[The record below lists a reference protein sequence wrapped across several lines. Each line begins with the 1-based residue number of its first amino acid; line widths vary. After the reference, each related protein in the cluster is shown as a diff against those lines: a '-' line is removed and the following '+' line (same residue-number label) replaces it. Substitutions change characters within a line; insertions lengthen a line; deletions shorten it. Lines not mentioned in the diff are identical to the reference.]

1 MSLYRRTK
9 KEYYG
14 KLGPKKDADNRTF
27 WRTVKSF
34 LSNKSIENEKTI
46 LLDKEEILTNAVS
59 IAKVLN
65 SFFSNIKILGILDY
79 MHSHALV
86 TEVTDP
92 TLRVI
97 VKYQN
102 HPSVLTIQ
110 HKYKNNSIIIFSHV
124 TKEEVLKEIGNID
137 STKSPHKTYI
147 PTKII

>member
-79 MHSHALV
+79 MHSHPLV
-86 TEVTDP
+86 KEVTDP

-97 VKYQN
+97 VK
-102 HPSVLTIQ
+102 
-110 HKYKNNSIIIFSHV
+110 
-124 TKEEVLKEIGNID
+124 
-137 STKSPHKTYI
+137 
-147 PTKII
+147 